1 VNHCSKFNDTNL
13 AIRYG
18 EAAVEENSHEPV
30 ALNTRPEDYCG
41 QRKALIFQSIHIV
54 RRASLFKH
62 DTDFP
67 AIDNALKVIATDAAI
82 IARTVAGQASPQTGN
97 FRYAGRT
104 LEDLND
110 VPALDLLESET
121 ESSQRQRAHPWKSPR
136 SMHPIRSLRN
146 RLRRG
151 NRSSEERSGRLG
163 RAYGIPRGFGPGN
176 PYRVPRDEL
185 AHVLREV
192 TPALERRSQR
202 HCIEKESPAP
212 EDLGHKSFMT
222 YSADLFPAEDFRCE
236 AV

>member
-1 VNHCSKFNDTNL
+1 MNHCSKFNDTNL

-62 DTDFP
+62 DTDFL

-110 VPALDLLESET
+110 VPALDLLE
-121 ESSQRQRAHPWKSPR
+121 QRDR
-136 SMHPIRSLRN
+136 
-146 RLRRG
+146 
-151 NRSSEERSGRLG
+151 
-163 RAYGIPRGFGPGN
+163 
-176 PYRVPRDEL
+176 EL
-185 AHVLREV
+185 AEAARTSLEV
-192 TPALERRSQR
+192 PALD
-202 HCIEKESPAP
+202 AP
-212 EDLGHKSFMT
+212 DTLIT
-222 YSADLFPAEDFRCE
+222 QPPSARQSLL
-236 AV
+236 